1 MKRIQSACLEQTI
14 RFAAKDAPSAA
25 EAARL
30 TDAEYRHYLAQ
41 LDRSHTVYKVLKEQP
56 REDGSLQIRI
66 KRQYNSYDTGE
77 YLD

>member
-14 RFAAKDAPSAA
+14 SFAAKDAPTAA

-41 LDRSHTVYKVLKEQP
+41 LDRGRTAYKVLEEQP
-56 REDGSLQIRI
+56 QEDGSLLIRI

>member
-14 RFAAKDAPSAA
+14 CFTAKDAPAAA

-41 LDRSHTVYKVLKEQP
+41 LDRSHTAYKVLEEQP

-66 KRQYNSYDTGE
+66 KRQYNSYDTGD

>member
-14 RFAAKDAPSAA
+14 RFTAKDAPSTD

-30 TDAEYRHYLAQ
+30 ADAEYRHYLAQ
-41 LDRSHTVYKVLKEQP
+41 LDRGRTAYKVLEEQP
-56 REDGSLQIRI
+56 QEDGSLLIRI
-66 KRQYNSYDTGE
+66 KRQYNSYDTGA

>member
-14 RFAAKDAPSAA
+14 RFAAKDAATAA

-30 TDAEYRHYLAQ
+30 AAAEYRHYLVQ
-41 LDRSHTVYKVLKEQP
+41 LDRGRPAYKVLEEQP
-56 REDGSLQIRI
+56 QKDGSLLIRI
-66 KRQYNSYDTGE
+66 KRQYNSYDTGT

>member
-14 RFAAKDAPSAA
+14 RFAAKDAPAA

-41 LDRSHTVYKVLKEQP
+41 LDRGRTAYKVLEEQP
-56 REDGSLQIRI
+56 QEDGSVLIRI
-66 KRQYNSYDTGE
+66 KRQYNSYDTGD

>member
-14 RFAAKDAPSAA
+14 RFAAKDAATAA

-30 TDAEYRHYLAQ
+30 ADSEYRQYLVQ
-41 LDRSHTVYKVLKEQP
+41 LDRGRTAYKVLEEQP
-56 REDGSLQIRI
+56 QKDGSLLIRI
-66 KRQYNSYDTGE
+66 KRQYNSYDTGT

>member
-14 RFAAKDAPSAA
+14 RFAAKDAATVA

-30 TDAEYRHYLAQ
+30 ADAEYRHYLAQ
-41 LDRSHTVYKVLKEQP
+41 LDRGHTVCKVLEELPQK
-56 REDGSLQIRI
+56 DGSLLIRI
-66 KRQYNSYDTGE
+66 KRQYNNYDTGD